1 MTLNWH
7 APSTTS
13 SADHRLSVVSTPLS
27 LPAWKRKL
35 ERHPDQDYV
44 KYILSGI
51 EYGFRIGVDVTREF
65 KSATQNML
73 SAKQNPQ
80 VIEEY
85 LQSEVGKGNI
95 LGPFAPGSAPLV
107 HINRFGVIPKKYQ
120 PGKWRIITD
129 LSYPEGRSVNEAIN
143 PELCSMLHTRKCF
156 ILYLVEV

>member
-1 MTLNWH
+1 MRCHLKTKSKVRPKKNTPGPDGRYRYTQDLMTLNWH

-13 SADHRLSVVSTPLS
+13 SADHQLSVVSTLLS
-27 LPAWKRKL
+27 LPAWKKKL
-35 ERHPDQDYV
+35 EKHPDQDYV

-73 SAKQNPQ
+73 SAKQPPQ

-107 HINRFGVIPKKYQ
+107 HIN
-120 PGKWRIITD
+120 
-129 LSYPEGRSVNEAIN
+129 
-143 PELCSMLHTRKCF
+143 
-156 ILYLVEV
+156 